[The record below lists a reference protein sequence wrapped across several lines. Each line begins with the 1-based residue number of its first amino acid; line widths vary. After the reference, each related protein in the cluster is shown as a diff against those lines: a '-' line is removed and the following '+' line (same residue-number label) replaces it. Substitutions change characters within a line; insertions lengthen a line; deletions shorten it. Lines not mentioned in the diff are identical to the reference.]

1 VATLRGSQ
9 DYKRREHRKPNKQ
22 SSGIKG
28 RQMNGWKGRKGGKG
42 KKKERRPGE
51 GNNNDE
57 PKRDPVMMYE
67 G

>member
-1 VATLRGSQ
+1 MDGWEEREERG
-9 DYKRREHRKPNKQ
+9 R
-22 SSGIKG
+22 
-28 RQMNGWKGRKGGKG
+28 

-51 GNNNDE
+51 GNKNNE